1 MKTIKG
7 NGAEIP
13 ILGFGTWELKGD
25 TARKMTAKAIET
37 GYRHIDTAQAYEN
50 EAAIGAGIADSGI
63 ARDDIFVTTKIWR
76 DKFRGGD
83 LQTSLKDSL
92 DRLKLDHVD
101 LALLHWP
108 VPEVPIKETME
119 ALNAAR
125 EEGLTRNIGLSNFT
139 VDLMKE
145 AVEACPGPVANN
157 QIEHHVY
164 LDQSKVIETSRD
176 LGVTVTAYSPLGHG
190 NVFEEPVLKRIGRN
204 HGKNAAQV
212 ALRWLVQR
220 DIIAI
225 PRTGNPD
232 HAQSNFEIFDFALS
246 DPEMKDIAGLA
257 KADGREIDPGWAPDW
272 DQPGDIHRI

>member
-13 ILGFGTWELKGD
+13 VLAIGTWELEPEM
-25 TARKMTAKAIET
+25 ARKMTAKAIEI
-37 GYRHIDTAQAYEN
+37 GYRHIDTAQAYDN
-50 EAAIGAGIADSGI
+50 EEGTGAGIADSGI
-63 ARDDIFVTTKIWR
+63 ARDAIFVTTKIWR
-76 DKFRGGD
+76 DRFRGGD
-83 LQTSLKDSL
+83 LQTSLRESL

-108 VPEVPIKETME
+108 VPEVPVEETMA
-119 ALNAAR
+119 ALNEAR
-125 EEGLTRNIGLSNFT
+125 EEGLTNHIGLSNFT

-157 QIEHHVY
+157 QIEHHIY
-164 LDQSKVIETSRD
+164 LDQSKVIEAARGLD
-176 LGVTVTAYSPLGHG
+176 VTVTAYSPLGHG
-190 NVFEEPVLKRIGRN
+190 NVFDEPVLKRIGQN

-225 PRTGNPD
+225 PRTSNPD

-246 DPEMKDIAGLA
+246 DAEMKDIAGLA
-257 KADGREIDPGWAPDW
+257 RPDGREIDPGWAPDW
-272 DQPGDIHRI
+272 DATGSVHRI

>member
-13 ILGFGTWELKGD
+13 VLGFGTWELKGD
-25 TARKMTAKAIET
+25 TARGMTAKAIQI

-50 EAAIGAGIADSGI
+50 EAEVGAGIADSGV
-63 ARDDIFVTTKIWR
+63 ARDEIFVTTKVWR
-76 DKFRGGD
+76 DQFHDGD
-83 LQTSLKDSL
+83 LQTSLKASL

-108 VPEVPIKETME
+108 VPEVPIQETME

-125 EEGLTRNIGLSNFT
+125 EDGLTRNIGLSNFT
-139 VDLMKE
+139 VELMKK
-145 AVEACPGPVANN
+145 AVKTCPGPVANN

-164 LDQSKVIETSRD
+164 LDQSKVIEAARD
-176 LGVTVTAYSPLGHG
+176 LGLTVTAYSPLGQG
-190 NVFEEPVLKRIGRN
+190 NVFDEPVLKRIGQN

-232 HAQSNFEIFDFALS
+232 HAQANFEIFDFTLS
-246 DPEMKDIAGLA
+246 DTEMKDIAGLA
-257 KADGREIDPGWAPDW
+257 RPDGREIDPGWAPQW
-272 DQPGDIHRI
+272 DQPGDVHRI